1 MSRRAVVL
9 ALLIAGTTTPA
20 FAQDAVTAD
29 ELSCGGALAAN
40 IDFRVTYGPFWDGAW
55 RLTAM
60 RGTADADSPPMLVVE
75 SIDFAP
81 AAHAGV
87 VAGRYERAAGGADL
101 RAVRRA
107 TGVMIAEIQRYAER
121 DEIPEQRDQLR
132 PLTVQLNG
140 TDGVL
145 CADGY
150 ANWPRIPGAYYFSAV
165 ELLADWVQHPAGR
178 DPWSA
183 VKLQL
188 QQIRAPWQ

>member
-1 MSRRAVVL
+1 MSRRAAAL
-9 ALLIAGTTTPA
+9 ALLIAAASAPA

-29 ELSCGGALAAN
+29 ELSCGGALDASV
-40 IDFRVTYGPFWDGAW
+40 DFRITYGPFWDGAW
-55 RLTAM
+55 RLTATH
-60 RGTADADSPPMLVVE
+60 GTADAPPQLVVE
-75 SIDFAP
+75 SIDYSP
-81 AAHAGV
+81 SAHAGV
-87 VAGRYERAAGGADL
+87 IADRWQRAAGGANL

-107 TGVMIAEIQRYAER
+107 TGVMIGEIQRYAGR

-132 PLTVQLNG
+132 PLMVQLNG
-140 TDGVL
+140 ASGVL

-183 VKLQL
+183 VRLQL

>member
-1 MSRRAVVL
+1 VNAHAAAL
-9 ALLIAGTTTPA
+9 ALLVAAASMPSS
-20 FAQDAVTAD
+20 AQETVTA
-29 ELSCGGALAAN
+29 EEFSCGGALPADV
-40 IDFRVTYGPFWDGAW
+40 DFRITYGPFWDGAW
-55 RLTAM
+55 RLTAT
-60 RGTADADSPPMLVVE
+60 RGTAETPPRLVHE

-81 AAHAGV
+81 ATHTGV
-87 VAGRYERAAGGADL
+87 VTERTERAAGGTDL
-101 RAVRRA
+101 RALRRA
-107 TGVMIAEIQRYAER
+107 TGAMIAEMQRYAGR
-121 DEIPEQRDQLR
+121 DEVPEQRDQLR

-140 TDGVL
+140 TSEVL

-150 ANWPRIPGAYYFSAV
+150 ANWPRIPGTYYFSAF

>member
-1 MSRRAVVL
+1 MNRRAAAL
-9 ALLIAGTTTPA
+9 ALLLAVAPTPSL
-20 FAQDAVTAD
+20 AQDAVTAD
-29 ELSCGGALAAN
+29 ALSCGGALDDR
-40 IDFRVTYGPFWDGAW
+40 IDFRITYGPFWDGAW
-55 RLTAM
+55 RVTALH
-60 RGTADADSPPMLVVE
+60 GTADTPPRLVFE

-87 VAGRYERAAGGADL
+87 VAVRHERAAGGSDL
-101 RAVRRA
+101 RALRRA
-107 TGVMIAEIQRYAER
+107 TGVMIAEIQRYAGR
-121 DEIPEQRDQLR
+121 DEVPEQRDQLR

-140 TDGVL
+140 ASGVL

-183 VKLQL
+183 VRLQL

>member
-1 MSRRAVVL
+1 MIRCAAAL
-9 ALLIAGTTTPA
+9 ALLLAAASTPS
-20 FAQDAVTAD
+20 FAQDAVSAD
-29 ELSCGGALAAN
+29 ELTCGGPLAADV
-40 IDFRVTYGPFWDGAW
+40 DFRITYGPFWDGAW
-55 RLTAM
+55 RLTAT
-60 RGTADADSPPMLVVE
+60 RGTADAPPRLIHE
-75 SIDFAP
+75 SIEVEP
-81 AAHAGV
+81 ATRAGV
-87 VAGRYERAAGGADL
+87 VVARHERAAGGADL
-101 RAVRRA
+101 RALRRA
-107 TGVMIAEIQRYAER
+107 TGVMIAEIQRYAGR
-121 DEIPEQRDQLR
+121 DEVPVQRDQLR

-183 VKLQL
+183 VNLQL